1 MSGSLIAARADF
13 DALAARLTARARQL
27 AAARLQARAMAGDE
41 RRWRRAD
48 LLWPLFA
55 KG

>member
-1 MSGSLIAARADF
+1 MSGTMIAARAPF
-13 DALAARLTARARQL
+13 ERIAEHLAERARTL
-27 AAARLQARAMAGDE
+27 AAARLRMRDDE
-41 RRWRRAD
+41 HRWRRAD